1 MKEKENI
8 KISLSTFF
16 LTLAIILIVILGYF
30 IFNTSKQNTQLADEN
45 ANLNNKLASLENE
58 KSESKS
64 STNENNIVQ
73 NTITNST
80 VSNNATENTNNN
92 SNEIKDETSTN
103 EKVAM
108 CNLDDTRFYGYLDNG
123 NLYYAIYDG
132 STDFGNAPQNKITK
146 YTKLSNIKKINY
158 YNYGTSTAPKLML
171 LTKESQLYT
180 IDLANTLAKKSNI
193 LGNFTLLES
202 TKNFNVTDFK
212 FENTNGNFNLA
223 LTLQDGTSKNI
234 TLFSYPE

>member
-30 IFNTSKQNTQLADEN
+30 IFNTSKKNTQLADEN
-45 ANLNNKLASLENE
+45 ANLNNKLISLENE
-58 KSESKS
+58 AKS
-64 STNENNIVQ
+64 SANENNSVQ

-80 VSNNATENTNNN
+80 VSNNTTENTNNN
-92 SNEIKDETSTN
+92 SNEIKDEISTN

-132 STDFGNAPQNKITK
+132 SIDFGNAPQNKITK

-171 LTKESQLYT
+171 LTKEGQLYT

-193 LGNFTLLES
+193 LSDFTLLES
-202 TKNFNVTDFK
+202 AKNFNVKDFK
-212 FENTNGNFNLA
+212 FENTNSNFNLA